1 MIQRPSGMG
10 AFHFSVLSTLRAQQL
25 VRGCRPRV
33 EGIHKK
39 TVIAQIEFAEGKVK
53 QLLCVAADAISP
65 VGRPA
70 VLLEEALAVVDAV

>member
-1 MIQRPSGMG
+1 MG

-39 TVIAQIEFAEGKVK
+39 TVIAQIEVAEGKVK
-53 QLLCVAADAISP
+53 QLLCVSADAIAP
-65 VGRPA
+65 VARPEII
-70 VLLEEALAVVDAV
+70 LEDALAVVDAV